1 MFGTVF
7 EAVQTVL
14 KPFNPLP
21 VPICPVM
28 PNISDIENVRNEIS
42 SYNLDTE
49 EAIEAFR
56 LTYLSR
62 KGIITE
68 LLAGIGKAEPQDRAR
83 LGKELNALK
92 QLAKTRFDEAK
103 TTLSAGKSADI
114 TATDD
119 PTLPPPPFPTGSTHP
134 LSQTLEEIKNI
145 FYRLGFTI
153 ADGPELEDDFHN
165 FTALNFPP
173 EHPARDMQDTF
184 FIRKD
189 EEDPSRD
196 LVLRTHTSPVQ
207 IRLMKEQ
214 KPPVR
219 AIMPGRVYRN
229 ESITAKSYC
238 LFHQVEGLYVDK
250 NVSLADLKH
259 TLITF
264 AGHLFGKNLKYRI
277 RPSFFP
283 FTEPSLEMDIW
294 WETGNRPGQWME
306 ILGAGMVHPNV
317 LKAVD
322 IDPEIWTGFAFGM
335 GVERITMSRYE
346 IDDIRLLYDN
356 DVRFLNQFP

>member
-1 MFGTVF
+1 MS
-7 EAVQTVL
+7 
-14 KPFNPLP
+14 P
-21 VPICPVM
+21 VP
-28 PNISDIENVRNEIS
+28 DIESVKKEIS
-42 SYNLDTE
+42 TAILDSP
-49 EAIEAFR
+49 EALESFR
-56 LTYLSR
+56 LKYLSR

-68 LLAGIGKAEPQDRAR
+68 MLAGIGKAEPGDRAR

-92 QLAKTRFDEAK
+92 KTADSIFKNAQKELASS
-103 TTLSAGKSADI
+103 LGKQI
-114 TATDD
+114 RATDD
-119 PTLPPPPFPTGSTHP
+119 PTLPPPPFPAGSLHP
-134 LSQTLEEIKNI
+134 LSRTLDEIKSI
-145 FYRLGFTI
+145 FFQMGFTV

-165 FTALNFPP
+165 FTALNFPA

-184 FIRKD
+184 FVRKNEHRP
-189 EEDPSRD
+189 EED

-207 IRLMKEQ
+207 IRLMKQ
-214 KPPVR
+214 QQPPLR

-238 LFHQVEGLYVDK
+238 LFHQVEGLYVDRH
-250 NVSLADLKH
+250 VSLADLKH

-264 AGHLFGKNLKYRI
+264 AGHLFGSDLKYRI

-294 WETGNRPGQWME
+294 WQTGNRSGQWME

-317 LKAVD
+317 LKSVE
-322 IDPEIWTGFAFGM
+322 IDPETWTGYAFGM

-356 DVRFLNQFP
+356 DLRFLDQFP

>member
-1 MFGTVF
+1 MSHLPDID
-7 EAVQTVL
+7 AL
-14 KPFNPLP
+14 K
-21 VPICPVM
+21 
-28 PNISDIENVRNEIS
+28 EEIS
-42 SYNLDTE
+42 SFPVDSKENL
-49 EAIEAFR
+49 EAFR
-56 LTYLSR
+56 LKYLSR
-62 KGIITE
+62 KGRITE
-68 LLAGIGKAEPQDRAR
+68 LLAGIGKAAPEDRAR
-83 LGKELNALK
+83 LGKELNILK
-92 QLAKTRFDEAK
+92 NLAVLRFDEA
-103 TTLSAGKSADI
+103 SASLETSTGKKRA
-114 TATDD
+114 AHDD
-119 PTLPPPPFPTGSTHP
+119 PTLTPPPLLNGSSHP
-134 LSQTLEEIKNI
+134 LSQTMEEIKTI

-184 FIRKD
+184 FIRK
-189 EEDPSRD
+189 EEDHPEKD

-207 IRLMKEQ
+207 IRLMKNG
-214 KPPVR
+214 KPPFR

-250 NVSLADLKH
+250 KVSLADLKH

-264 AGHLFGKNLKYRI
+264 ARHLFGKQLKYRI

-294 WETGNRPGQWME
+294 WETGNKPGQWME

-322 IDPEIWTGFAFGM
+322 IDPEEWSGFAFGM

-356 DVRFLNQFP
+356 DIRFLTQFP

>member
-1 MFGTVF
+1 MSDSVETIKQ
-7 EAVQTVL
+7 EITS
-14 KPFNPLP
+14 
-21 VPICPVM
+21 C
-28 PNISDIENVRNEIS
+28 NISNRDD
-42 SYNLDTE
+42 L
-49 EAIEAFR
+49 EAFR
-56 LTYLSR
+56 LEFLSK
-62 KGIITE
+62 KGKIATLFSKMGQIE
-68 LLAGIGKAEPQDRAR
+68 ASERAAFGKQVNE
-83 LGKELNALK
+83 LK
-92 QLAKTRFDEAK
+92 QTAQQIYDEKKSEFESGETGTTAAKD
-103 TTLSAGKSADI
+103 DI
-114 TATDD
+114 T
-119 PTLPPPPFPTGSTHP
+119 LPAPEIQLGLAHP
-134 LSQTLEEIKNI
+134 LSQTLDRIKNV
-145 FYRLGFTI
+145 FLRLGFSI

-184 FIRKD
+184 FVRKNPGNPAD
-189 EEDPSRD
+189 D

-219 AIMPGRVYRN
+219 SIMPGRVYRN

-250 NVSLADLKH
+250 NVTLAELKD
-259 TLITF
+259 TLVMF
-264 AGHLFGKNLKYRI
+264 AVMIYGEGVKYRI

-283 FTEPSLEMDIW
+283 FTEPSLEMDVW
-294 WETGNRPGQWME
+294 WGDEKNGKWLE

-322 IDPEIWTGFAFGM
+322 VDPELYTGFAFGM
-335 GVERITMSRYE
+335 GVERIAMLFYG

-356 DVRFLNQFP
+356 DMRFLKQFV

>member
-1 MFGTVF
+1 MINKHT
-7 EAVQTVL
+7 
-14 KPFNPLP
+14 
-21 VPICPVM
+21 
-28 PNISDIENVRNEIS
+28 IESIKKDIS
-42 SYNLDTE
+42 SFSLDSSE
-49 EAIEAFR
+49 SIESFR

-68 LLAGIGKAEPQDRAR
+68 MLAGIGKAAPEDRAM
-83 LGKELNALK
+83 LGKELNELK
-92 QLAKTRFDEAK
+92 KLASSRYDEAK
-103 TTLSAGKSADI
+103 ETLSSDHQ
-114 TATDD
+114 TQTRATDD
-119 PTLPPPPFPTGSTHP
+119 PSLPPLPLPTGSSHP
-134 LSQTLEEIKNI
+134 LSQTLDEIKSI

-184 FIRKD
+184 FVRKED
-189 EEDPSRD
+189 HDPSRN

-207 IRLMKEQ
+207 IRLMKEK
-214 KPPVR
+214 KPPLR

-264 AGHLFGKNLKYRI
+264 AGHLFGKDLKYRI

-294 WETGNRPGQWME
+294 WETEKKPGQWME

-322 IDPEIWTGFAFGM
+322 IDPEVWTGFAFGM

-346 IDDIRLLYDN
+346 IDDIRLMYDN
-356 DVRFLNQFP
+356 DLRFLTQFP

>member
-1 MFGTVF
+1 MS
-7 EAVQTVL
+7 AQTDSL
-14 KPFNPLP
+14 KQEIRSYNIDSPDSLELFRLEFLSKKGK
-21 VPICPVM
+21 VPALFQKMGQIAPQERKEYGLV
-28 PNISDIENVRNEIS
+28 VNEI
-42 SYNLDTE
+42 
-49 EAIEAFR
+49 
-56 LTYLSR
+56 
-62 KGIITE
+62 
-68 LLAGIGKAEPQDRAR
+68 
-83 LGKELNALK
+83 K
-92 QLAKTRFDEAK
+92 QLAQDKFDEAK
-103 TTLSAGKSADI
+103 QRIEASASSNVSARDDISLSAAPLTTGLLHPI
-114 TATDD
+114 T
-119 PTLPPPPFPTGSTHP
+119 
-134 LSQTLEEIKNI
+134 QTLDRIKDV
-145 FYRLGFTI
+145 FLRLGFSI

-184 FIRKD
+184 FVRKD
-189 EEDPSRD
+189 KDNPAND

-207 IRLMKEQ
+207 IRLMKSQ

-250 NVSLADLKH
+250 YVSLAELKD
-259 TLITF
+259 TLIMF
-264 AGHLFGKNLKYRI
+264 VRMIYGDDVKYQI

-294 WETGNRPGQWME
+294 WGDEKNGKWLE

-317 LKAVD
+317 LSAVN
-322 IDPEIWTGFAFGM
+322 IDPEEYTGFAFGM
-335 GVERITMSRYE
+335 GVERIAMLFYE

-356 DVRFLNQFP
+356 DLRFLRQFV

>member
-1 MFGTVF
+1 MATPPDID
-7 EAVQTVL
+7 AV
-14 KPFNPLP
+14 KK
-21 VPICPVM
+21 
-28 PNISDIENVRNEIS
+28 EIS
-42 SYNLDTE
+42 SITLDSAENLET
-49 EAIEAFR
+49 FR
-56 LTYLSR
+56 LKYLSR
-62 KGIITE
+62 KGLITGM
-68 LLAGIGKAEPQDRAR
+68 LAGIGKAAPEDRAR
-83 LGKELNALK
+83 LGKELNELK
-92 QLAKTRFDEAK
+92 KLADSRFEEAK
-103 TTLSAGKSADI
+103 QALTASATSHAA
-114 TATDD
+114 ATDD
-119 PTLPPPPFPTGSTHP
+119 PTLPPAPLPVGSTHP
-134 LSQTLEEIKNI
+134 LTQTLEEIKSI

-189 EEDPSRD
+189 ERQPERD

-214 KPPVR
+214 KPPFR

-250 NVSLADLKH
+250 GVSLADLKH

-294 WETGNRPGQWME
+294 WETGSRPGQWME

-322 IDPEIWTGFAFGM
+322 IDPEVYTGFAFGM

-356 DVRFLNQFP
+356 DLRFLNQFPG